1 MFSFCGL
8 NNKMTTSEN
17 INLLWHISVNA
28 LPLCSSVSDFHL
40 AVWVSALC
48 ISAIRKG
55 TWRLSPSDRKTT
67 VRAKTVAAICSSF
80 WSTSATKE
88 RLWHTVSMS
97 ATEVCLTR
105 ISRPTR
111 LLHKHYVREPKG
123 KVSKAAW
130 LREDNAEYLAA
141 PKPAGSAVL
150 GVKETETERTE
161 WSGGVG
167 ASSVM
172 WNAIDFFGTTS
183 KSIKWCWARAN
194 RKLVILTV
202 SQCTH
207 SLDCIN

>member
-1 MFSFCGL
+1 MG
-8 NNKMTTSEN
+8 
-17 INLLWHISVNA
+17 A

-48 ISAIRKG
+48 ISAIREG
-55 TWRLSPSDRKTT
+55 TWRLSLSDRKTT
-67 VRAKTVAAICSSF
+67 VRAKTIATICSFF
-80 WSTSATKE
+80 WSSSATKE
-88 RLWHTVSMS
+88 CFWHTVSTS
-97 ATEVCLTR
+97 ATEVCWTHT
-105 ISRPTR
+105 SRPTR

-130 LREDNAEYLAA
+130 LQEDNAEYLAA

-150 GVKETETERTE
+150 GVTEIETGRTE

-183 KSIKWCWARAN
+183 KSIKWCWEEQTGN
-194 RKLVILTV
+194 E
-202 SQCTH
+202 
-207 SLDCIN
+207 